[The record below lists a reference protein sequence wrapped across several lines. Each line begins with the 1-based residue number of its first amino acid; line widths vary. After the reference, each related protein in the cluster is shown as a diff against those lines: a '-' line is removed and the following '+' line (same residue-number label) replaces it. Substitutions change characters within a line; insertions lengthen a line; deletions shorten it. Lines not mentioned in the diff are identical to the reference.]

1 MDADRARITWACRR
15 GMLEL
20 DLMLE
25 GFMERGYDA
34 LPEAERPVFERLLK
48 TGDQQLLA
56 WLMGHEQTDEKE
68 FIHVIEAIRTST

>member
-1 MDADRARITWACRR
+1 MDTDRARITWACRR

-20 DLMLE
+20 DLLLE

-34 LPEAERPVFERLLK
+34 LPEAERANFENLLK

-56 WLMGHEQTDEKE
+56 WLMGHEETDEKE
-68 FIHVIEAIRTST
+68 FIQVIAAIRAST